1 MELDRRH
8 RKSQPLDESDES
20 EGPTSEERREAII
33 AARKKQLEEEM
44 EAMKNAD
51 TDEDIDDGEYR
62 NPFEEDDNPYDDEY
76 DYDTD
81 EEEREAEELKEC
93 TFKPNINKTNIPART
108 VDDLI
113 EWGKQKH
120 HRMLE
125 TKIKINCFDPN
136 DYNPKVNKK
145 SKKMVG
151 KRKGRI
157 EDRLL
162 NLGKEQR
169 KNLKK
174 KRKEATAGMFN
185 PVISNKSK
193 KIVERKQT
201 RQPDHLKKHLTG
213 QSGRTDYF
221 RTVPGER
228 PEQITP
234 TSSVDYESQQKKTK
248 ADPM

>member
-1 MELDRRH
+1 LDRRSRRS
-8 RKSQPLDESDES
+8 RKSHHSGGE
-20 EGPTSEERREAII
+20 PTSEERRQAVI

-51 TDEDIDDGEYR
+51 SDEDFDDGDNR
-62 NPFEEDDNPYDDEY
+62 NPFEDSDDPYDDEY

-136 DYNPKVNKK
+136 DFNPKVNQK
-145 SKKMVG
+145 SKKLAG
-151 KRKGRI
+151 KRRGKI

-162 NLGKEQR
+162 KLGEEKKR
-169 KNLKK
+169 KMRK
-174 KRKEATAGMFN
+174 KRKEATKGMFN
-185 PVISNKSK
+185 PIIGNKSK
-193 KIVERKQT
+193 EIVEKKKHGEEER
-201 RQPDHLKKHLTG
+201 LKKHITG

-221 RTVPGER
+221 KTVPNDGLER
-228 PEQITP
+228 ISRME
-234 TSSVDYESQQKKTK
+234 SSEDQQNSRQFKV
-248 ADPM
+248 DPM